1 MALTEPNR
9 RRGYRARRC
18 HTCPAGPLHHC
29 CGSTKALVSCH
40 RAELLE
46 DLPGAQSTQDRGL
59 CRRHGGPRHAR
70 LAPGRRDY
78 AQSRTGAYRP
88 RRQRAV
94 ASGDR
99 RPSRAFSGNP
109 GDARH
114 QRLVLSRDCRGDRD
128 AGRHGDVAAGARPRH
143 ARQDPEGRIM
153 TDISDRLLRLNAALD
168 GELDAM
174 GSLAFEREL
183 RDDPAFAAEY
193 RRLTTLRDAVRR
205 HAPREAAPQALADRI
220 AALTASA
227 PAAPSPQAIAT
238 PTATVVPFRRR
249 TWLDSR
255 ALAMAASFAVLGFAV
270 GAGLTSLRAPAS
282 SGDVAQHL
290 VSDFARAEIAGQ
302 PFDVASSD
310 RHTVKPWLAN
320 RTTVSGT
327 IVDLAPEGFPLVG
340 GRVTI
345 VDRVPM
351 PTLVYRHN
359 EHVVAVTEL
368 PVDAKLARGTGG
380 IETIDGYHV
389 ARWADANLAYVAVS
403 DMDEKALG
411 EFVEAFRR
419 GGGLATEPS
428 RP

>member
-1 MALTEPNR
+1 
-9 RRGYRARRC
+9 
-18 HTCPAGPLHHC
+18 
-29 CGSTKALVSCH
+29 
-40 RAELLE
+40 
-46 DLPGAQSTQDRGL
+46 
-59 CRRHGGPRHAR
+59 
-70 LAPGRRDY
+70 
-78 AQSRTGAYRP
+78 
-88 RRQRAV
+88 
-94 ASGDR
+94 
-99 RPSRAFSGNP
+99 
-109 GDARH
+109 
-114 QRLVLSRDCRGDRD
+114 
-128 AGRHGDVAAGARPRH
+128 
-143 ARQDPEGRIM
+143 M

-183 RDDPAFAAEY
+183 RDDVTLAAEY
-193 RRLTTLRDAVRR
+193 QRLSNLRDAVRQ

-220 AALTASA
+220 AAMTAAA
-227 PAAPSPQAIAT
+227 PAVSSAQGAT
-238 PTATVVPFRRR
+238 VRTAMVVPFRRQP
-249 TWLDSR
+249 WLDTR
-255 ALAMAASFAVLGFAV
+255 AMAMAASFAVLGLA
-270 GAGLTSLRAPAS
+270 AGSTLTSLRTPAGS
-282 SGDVAQHL
+282 PDVAQHL

-345 VDRVPM
+345 VDRIPT

-368 PVDAKLARGTGG
+368 PADAKLTRGAGG

-389 ARWADANLAYVAVS
+389 ARWLDANLAYVAVS

-411 EFVEAFRR
+411 EFVDVFRR
-419 GGGLATEPS
+419 GGAATGPT

>member
-1 MALTEPNR
+1 
-9 RRGYRARRC
+9 
-18 HTCPAGPLHHC
+18 
-29 CGSTKALVSCH
+29 
-40 RAELLE
+40 
-46 DLPGAQSTQDRGL
+46 
-59 CRRHGGPRHAR
+59 
-70 LAPGRRDY
+70 
-78 AQSRTGAYRP
+78 
-88 RRQRAV
+88 
-94 ASGDR
+94 
-99 RPSRAFSGNP
+99 
-109 GDARH
+109 
-114 QRLVLSRDCRGDRD
+114 
-128 AGRHGDVAAGARPRH
+128 
-143 ARQDPEGRIM
+143 M

-183 RDDPAFAAEY
+183 RDDVTLAAEY
-193 RRLTTLRDAVRR
+193 QRLSNLRDAVRQ
-205 HAPREAAPQALADRI
+205 HAPREAAPEALADRI
-220 AALTASA
+220 AAMTAAA
-227 PAAPSPQAIAT
+227 PAASPAQGAT
-238 PTATVVPFRRR
+238 VRTAMVVPFGRQP
-249 TWLDSR
+249 WLDTR
-255 ALAMAASFAVLGFAV
+255 AMAMAASFAVLGLA
-270 GAGLTSLRAPAS
+270 AGSALTSLRTPAGS
-282 SGDVAQHL
+282 PDVAQHL

-345 VDRVPM
+345 VDRIPT

-368 PVDAKLARGTGG
+368 PADAKLTRGAGG

-389 ARWADANLAYVAVS
+389 ARWLDANLAYVAVS

-411 EFVEAFRR
+411 EFVDVFRR
-419 GGGLATEPS
+419 GGAATGPT

>member
-1 MALTEPNR
+1 
-9 RRGYRARRC
+9 
-18 HTCPAGPLHHC
+18 
-29 CGSTKALVSCH
+29 
-40 RAELLE
+40 
-46 DLPGAQSTQDRGL
+46 
-59 CRRHGGPRHAR
+59 
-70 LAPGRRDY
+70 
-78 AQSRTGAYRP
+78 
-88 RRQRAV
+88 
-94 ASGDR
+94 
-99 RPSRAFSGNP
+99 
-109 GDARH
+109 
-114 QRLVLSRDCRGDRD
+114 
-128 AGRHGDVAAGARPRH
+128 
-143 ARQDPEGRIM
+143 M

-183 RDDPAFAAEY
+183 RDDLTLAAEY
-193 RRLTTLRDAVRR
+193 QRLSNLRDAVRQ

-220 AALTASA
+220 AAMTAAA
-227 PAAPSPQAIAT
+227 PAASSAQGAT
-238 PTATVVPFRRR
+238 VRTAMVVPFRRQP
-249 TWLDSR
+249 WLDTR
-255 ALAMAASFAVLGFAV
+255 AMAMAASFAVLGLA
-270 GAGLTSLRAPAS
+270 AGSALTSLRTPAGS
-282 SGDVAQHL
+282 PDVAQHL

-345 VDRVPM
+345 VDRIPT

-368 PVDAKLARGTGG
+368 PADAKLTRGAGG

-389 ARWADANLAYVAVS
+389 ARWLDANLAYVAVS

-411 EFVEAFRR
+411 EFVDVFRR
-419 GGGLATEPS
+419 GGAATGPT